1 MGEET
6 TNYQDNFREDIENLY
21 RLHCVTQQKHIIE
34 YKPDAWKLFEPSKFV
49 YAYFAFNCFYNYD
62 WTESL
67 IKRELLP
74 QNNDEKDTAKF
85 KAMVDFI
92 FSTPLDDSDKELF
105 LKTIKG
111 KYRNREEDIIKV
123 IQGITPDNQI
133 KENIREDF
141 KKEFEKLVKTGE
153 IKQGKIKQEIIPF
166 IYGVRNNI
174 FHGTKTTINMSD
186 SGQRERL
193 EIYSNLI
200 IAINELLFKVLKKKT
215 GFWFPN
221 KYILELDEKPN
232 V

>member
-1 MGEET
+1 MEEEKF
-6 TNYQDNFREDIENLY
+6 NNQSSFIEDIENLY
-21 RLHCVTQQKHIIE
+21 RLHCVTKHKHIIE
-34 YKPDAWKLFEPSKFV
+34 YKQDAWKLFEPSKFV
-49 YAYFAFNCFYNYD
+49 YAYFAFNCFYNYN
-62 WTESL
+62 WIESL
-67 IKRELLP
+67 EKRELLP
-74 QNNDEKDTAKF
+74 QNNDERDTAKF

-92 FSTPLDDSDKELF
+92 FSIPLDDSDKELF

-133 KENIREDF
+133 KENVREDF

-174 FHGTKTTINMSD
+174 FHGTKTTIDMAD
-186 SGQRERL
+186 LGQRNRL
-193 EIYSNLI
+193 EIYSNFI

-215 GFWFPN
+215 GFWFPD
-221 KYILELDEKPN
+221 KYILELDK
-232 V
+232 